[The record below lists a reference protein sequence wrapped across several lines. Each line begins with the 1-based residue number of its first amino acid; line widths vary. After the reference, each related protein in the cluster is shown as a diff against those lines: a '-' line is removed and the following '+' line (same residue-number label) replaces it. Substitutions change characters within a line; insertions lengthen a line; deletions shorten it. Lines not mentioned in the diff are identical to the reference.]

1 MLILTT
7 CNEVQT
13 RYNYHLPKVQAWVK
27 FAPRHLHCLLSKW
40 GEWLMNFCIK
50 DFKGRSIKHVF
61 ILFCWNSCIILLGLW
76 QVWRGGCRNEWWGSD
91 CVDPDRNG
99 DLVKIR
105 HTTHH
110 HRQSGGQ
117 EEEGGSPLALG
128 GWELLDLY
136 LKVTVFSI
144 GGGELLDLY
153 PEVTQFTGWGVT
165 RLYIRKL
172 LSLRGGELLDFI
184 SWSYSV

>member
-1 MLILTT
+1 MI
-7 CNEVQT
+7 NEFLYQRFQGKEYKT
-13 RYNYHLPKVQAWVK
+13 IIIYMY
-27 FAPRHLHCLLSKW
+27 
-40 GEWLMNFCIK
+40 
-50 DFKGRSIKHVF
+50 
-61 ILFCWNSCIILLGLW
+61 LFCWNSCIILLGLW

-153 PEVTQFTGWGVT
+153 PEVTKFTGWEVT
-165 RLYIRKL
+165 RLYLHFIRNARIKSIRSSEWYFPITARPNHL
-172 LSLRGGELLDFI
+172 WCRNIRTIF
-184 SWSYSV
+184 SVAR